1 MAIKTSSA
9 KAKGRMFQ
17 NHVRDLIKGLFPWL
31 GEGDVES
38 CSMGSGGVDIPMSP
52 LARRTFPIS
61 IEAKKT
67 KKTPSRS
74 ELDQSRANAY
84 EGTIPAVAWC
94 PHGCG
99 PNKAMIMFDLEDF
112 IEWYWEIRRE
122 YLDNLR
128 EKEES
133 K

>member
-1 MAIKTSSA
+1 MPIKTSSA
-9 KAKGRMFQ
+9 KAKGRAFQ
-17 NHVRDLIKGLFPWL
+17 NHVRDLILGMFDWL
-31 GEGDVES
+31 KEGDVES

-52 LARRTFPIS
+52 LARRTLPIS

-67 KKTPSRS
+67 KKTPSRA

-84 EGTIPAVAWC
+84 EGTIPAVVWC

-99 PNKAMIMFDLEDF
+99 PNKAMIIFDLEDF
-112 IEWYWEIRRE
+112 IEWYQEIRRE
-122 YLDNLR
+122 YLSKLR
-128 EKEES
+128 EQEEA

>member
-9 KAKGRMFQ
+9 KAKGRMLQ
-17 NHVRDLIKGLFPWL
+17 NYIRDLILGLFPWL

-38 CSMGSGGVDIPMSP
+38 CSMGSSGVDIPMSP
-52 LARRTFPIS
+52 LARKTLPIS

-67 KKTPSRS
+67 KKTPSRA

-84 EGTIPAVAWC
+84 EGTIPAVVWC

-99 PNKAMIMFDLEDF
+99 PNKSMIMFDLEDF

-128 EKEES
+128 EKEAS